1 MAEIRPLDDLK
12 NIEKISE
19 LCHQSDEPI
28 YITKDGS
35 KDGYGD
41 LVVMSKNSYEKK
53 LARLE
58 LYEKIA
64 KGEEDIEN
72 GNLSNIDEVFE
83 SLTK

>member
-1 MAEIRPLDDLK
+1 MIMAEIRPLDDLK

-28 YITKDGS
+28 YIT

>member
-1 MAEIRPLDDLK
+1 MIMAEIRPLDDLK

-28 YITKDGS
+28 YITKDG
-35 KDGYGD
+35 YGD
-41 LVVMSKNSYEKK
+41 LVVMSKNSYEEK

>member
-28 YITKDGS
+28 YIT